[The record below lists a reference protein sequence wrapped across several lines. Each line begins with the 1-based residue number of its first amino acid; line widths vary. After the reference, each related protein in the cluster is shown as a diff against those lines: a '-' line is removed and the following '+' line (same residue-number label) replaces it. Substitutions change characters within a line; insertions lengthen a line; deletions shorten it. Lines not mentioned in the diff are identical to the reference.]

1 MKLTVGMA
9 NTVIGINLFG
19 EAERAL
25 SLCLEYLKG
34 FICPDRK
41 ADAAIKI
48 TILKHPGKA
57 IPINKTGRKRVVE
70 QRLSTEDVKKWLET
84 IPGYRN
90 DFPMTETTISSYCL
104 GGLLLFNPETSDG
117 CILLREGPRCLQP
130 TYRLLWMYL
139 AQVLGER
146 KGCFIHSAALARD
159 GKGYLFLGESGAG
172 KSTLARLYGGSSV
185 FSDDCPV
192 LCKCQDAYLVFPS
205 PYRQTGLLEGSDRYA
220 TGTSAKLEGFY
231 FLCKDDRTYLEDISK
246 QEAISLIINRH
257 LFFFQ
262 YLSSRSRSHLFG
274 FFCDLCDKMTP
285 YKLHFCLDEDIWGAI
300 DSSRRRLT

>member
-9 NTVIGINLFG
+9 NTVIGIDLFG

-25 SLCLEYLKG
+25 PLCMAYFKD
-34 FICPDRK
+34 FIDPERK
-41 ADAAIKI
+41 EDATIKI
-48 TILKHPGKA
+48 TILENPGKNP
-57 IPINKTGRKRVVE
+57 PIKKTGRKPVVE
-70 QRLSTEDVKKWLET
+70 QRLSTEDVKRWLET
-84 IPGYRN
+84 IPGYSN

-117 CILLREGPRCLQP
+117 SILLREGPRCIQP

-172 KSTLARLYGGSSV
+172 KSTLAKLYGGSGV

-192 LCKCQDAYLVFPS
+192 LCECQDEYLVFPS
-205 PYRQTGLLEGSDRYA
+205 PYRQAGFLEGSDRDV
-220 TGTSAKLEGFY
+220 TGTNAQLEGFY

-262 YLSSRSRSHLFG
+262 YLSNRARSHLFG
-274 FFCDLCDKMTP
+274 IFCDLCDKMSP

-300 DSSRRRLT
+300 DSSSRRLK